1 MICPEKKANFLATAA
16 KATGHGVLSA
26 LPVIGAG
33 ISAYDVTK
41 DLGKGDLTGAGLDTA
56 NAALSLSSTINPFIG
71 MPASVALTM
80 YNDSRKR
87 KRDEMEALKAEA
99 DRRQQETSMYSY
111 NQKAAASNFE
121 RDLSDPRAGVGSDL
135 YHAISPL
142 IGGGASAGNLSPEE
156 MAREQAMQEQVRKG
170 LVGLEYMTGLKKN
183 TGNTYYDEHPAAAV
197 GSDILGNAGAIGA
210 GLAAGGAGSNLLNQ
224 YRNFKMTRPSQDA
237 RTGNYG
243 VDPAHPRNLLNPK
256 EGPIRADIARVFGDF
271 TTDPES
277 RLRLIDELN
286 ASGGHSSD
294 YVSKYHALV
303 AAGEDPK
310 KLFHEANRTP
320 GAAMLED
327 YANFHE
333 TAQRAKA
340 KGGFKKY
347 WGEDLHTAPNAGTA
361 QEGVIKKF
369 MRENLAPA
377 HMQGF
382 TDLAEDSNLTAANPQ
397 YHRNLMKSIS
407 EEVSPGAGAKAFAE
421 TGFKD
426 LENLTHQGSG
436 ISKLLKRTRLP
447 LAVGAG
453 VAAGGA
459 GLYSLV
465 KALQN
470 QSHSKQ
476 KINDWKKT
484 LLQSRG
490 DFDQAGL
497 YDTPEPRDYHQPSIE
512 EAPQPSEAMSPQD
525 YSPAEEEAATAPE
538 ALPHPAKQQAHSND
552 IDWSEALNSVR

>member
-1 MICPEKKANFLATAA
+1 MICPEKKANFLAAAA
-16 KATGHGVLSA
+16 KATGHGVLRA
-26 LPVIGAG
+26 LPLVGAG
-33 ISAYDVTK
+33 FSAYDLGK
-41 DLGKGDLTGAGLDTA
+41 DLGKGDLVGAGLD
-56 NAALSLSSTINPFIG
+56 AASFGLGTLGSINPLFSIPTAIG
-71 MPASVALTM
+71 LDMI
-80 YNDSRKR
+80 NQNRR
-87 KRDEMEALKAEA
+87 EKRDARLASKEKAN
-99 DRRQQETSMYSY
+99 RYQQAQELMMPPYKT
-111 NQKAAASNFE
+111 AASNFQ
-121 RDLSDPRAGVGSDL
+121 RDLSDPAAGVGSDL

-142 IGGGASAGNLSPEE
+142 IGGGASADNLSPEE
-156 MAREQAMQEQVRKG
+156 LAREQAMQEQVRKG

-197 GSDILGNAGAIGA
+197 GTDILGNAGAIGA
-210 GLAAGGAGSNLLNQ
+210 GIAAGGAGSNLLNQ

-294 YVSKYHALV
+294 YVSKYHELV

-333 TAQRAKA
+333 SAQRAKA
-340 KGGFKKY
+340 QGGFKKY

-407 EEVSPGAGAKAFAE
+407 EEISPGAGAKAFAE

-426 LENLTHQGSG
+426 LENLKHQGSG

-490 DFDQAGL
+490 DFDQASL
-497 YDTPEPRDYHQPSIE
+497 YDTPEPRSYHQPRIE
-512 EAPQPSEAMSPQD
+512 ETVQPPEATTLQD
-525 YSPAEEEAATAPE
+525 YSPIEEEVTAPE
-538 ALPHPAKQQAHSND
+538 APSHPTKQQAHSND

>member
-1 MICPEKKANFLATAA
+1 MICPEKKANFLSSAA
-16 KATGHGVLSA
+16 SAAGHGALRA
-26 LPVIGAG
+26 LPIVGAG
-33 ISAYDVTK
+33 FSAYDMGK
-41 DLGKGDLTGAGLDTA
+41 DLGKGDLVGAGLD
-56 NAALSLSSTINPFIG
+56 AASFGLGTVGTMNPLVSVPGAIGLDLINQYRR
-71 MPASVALTM
+71 V
-80 YNDSRKR
+80 
-87 KRDEMEALKAEA
+87 KRDERIASKEKAKMY
-99 DRRQQETSMYSY
+99 QQAEGLGMAPHKT
-111 NQKAAASNFE
+111 AASNFKN
-121 RDLSDPRAGVGSDL
+121 DLSDPNAGISSDL

-142 IGGGASAGNLSPEE
+142 IGGGSPGNLPPEE
-156 MAREQAMQEQVRKG
+156 LAREQALQEQVRKG

-183 TGNTYYDEHPAAAV
+183 TGNTYYDEHPVAAV
-197 GSDILGNAGAIGA
+197 GTDILGNAGAIGA
-210 GLAAGGAGSNLLNQ
+210 GIAAGGAGSNLLNQ

-271 TTDPES
+271 GTDPES

-294 YVSKYHALV
+294 YVSKYHELV
-303 AAGEDPK
+303 DAGKDPK

-361 QEGVIKKF
+361 QEGAIKKF

-407 EEVSPGAGAKAFAE
+407 EEISPGAGAKAFAE

-426 LENLTHQGSG
+426 LENLKHQGSG

-490 DFDQAGL
+490 DFDQASL
-497 YDTPEPRDYHQPSIE
+497 YDTPAPRSYRQPSIE
-512 EAPQPSEAMSPQD
+512 ETPQSSEAMAPQD
-525 YSPAEEEAATAPE
+525 YSPAEEEAAATPE

-552 IDWSEALNSVR
+552 TDWSEALNSVR

>member
-1 MICPEKKANFLATAA
+1 MICPEKKANFLSAAA
-16 KATGHGVLSA
+16 KATGHAA
-26 LPVIGAG
+26 LRGLPLIGAG
-33 ISAYDVTK
+33 FSVYDFGK
-41 DLGKGDLTGAGLDTA
+41 DLGKGDLVGAGLDAASFGIGTA
-56 NAALSLSSTINPFIG
+56 GSIAPYVSIPSAIALDLLNQ
-71 MPASVALTM
+71 
-80 YNDSRKR
+80 NRR
-87 KRDEMEALKAEA
+87 EKRDARIASKEKAH
-99 DRRQQETSMYSY
+99 RHQQAQPFMMPP
-111 NQKAAASNFE
+111 QKTAASNFQ
-121 RDLSDPRAGVGSDL
+121 RDLSDPNAGISSDL

-142 IGGGASAGNLSPEE
+142 IGEGSPGNLPPEE
-156 MAREQAMQEQVRKG
+156 LAREQALQEQVRKG

-183 TGNTYYDEHPAAAV
+183 TGNTYYDEHPVAAV
-197 GSDILGNAGAIGA
+197 GTDILGNAGAIGA
-210 GLAAGGAGSNLLNQ
+210 GVAAGGVGSNLLNQ

-271 TTDPES
+271 GTDPES

-286 ASGGHSSD
+286 ASGGRSSD
-294 YVSKYHALV
+294 YVSKYHELV

-361 QEGVIKKF
+361 QEGAIKKF
-369 MRENLAPA
+369 MRENLAPS

-426 LENLTHQGSG
+426 LENLSHQGSG
-436 ISKLLKRTRLP
+436 FSKLLKRYRLP
-447 LAVGAG
+447 LAAGAG
-453 VAAGGA
+453 MAAGGA

-470 QSHSKQ
+470 QTHSSQ
-476 KINDWKKT
+476 KLNDWKKT

-490 DFDQAGL
+490 DFDQASL
-497 YDTPEPRDYHQPSIE
+497 YDTPEPRSHPLLSAE
-512 EAPQPSEAMSPQD
+512 EPPQLAEALPTQEHDIPM
-525 YSPAEEEAATAPE
+525 EEAAA
-538 ALPHPAKQQAHSND
+538 PHPSRQQTHSND
-552 IDWSEALNSVR
+552 VDWSEALNSGR